1 MGHVC
6 EPPSIPNQQSWLC
19 KAWAHRFFEIQRE
32 NLWFLLCVEVISVDT
47 AVPEEHGI
55 AQWSHFYPPTHWKFS
70 STEEPLCGLVKK
82 VEHIQE

>member
-55 AQWSHFYPPTHWKFS
+55 AHCGHISIL
-70 STEEPLCGLVKK
+70 PLTGSFPLLKNHSAALLK
-82 VEHIQE
+82 R